1 MPLTS
6 HNWIFSEARELMNSL
21 QARRM
26 HAWAKGNWR
35 TSALRLQRWGP
46 LGQKKVE
53 ICPEVHSHT
62 AELGP
67 EPRPLP
73 LSQGSRWGHLNCSPH
88 CPILIIAP
96 TSTKL
101 PEPETAQV
109 PPHCSHAAAP
119 TCPWATPA
127 QASWSLSRT
136 PAQPLLG
143 SPHIHPFRLLPSVC
157 PIAWVTWLKQPTMLL
172 TSVNPS

>member
-6 HNWIFSEARELMNSL
+6 HNWIFSEAGELMNSL

-46 LGQKKVE
+46 LGQKRVE

-67 EPRPLP
+67 EPRPLA
-73 LSQGSRWGHLNCSPH
+73 LSQGSSWGHLNCSPH

-143 SPHIHPFRLLPSVC
+143 SSHIRSGSFPQSVRLLG
-157 PIAWVTWLKQPTMLL
+157 
-172 TSVNPS
+172 

>member
-1 MPLTS
+1 
-6 HNWIFSEARELMNSL
+6 
-21 QARRM
+21 M
-26 HAWAKGNWR
+26 HAQAKGNWR
-35 TSALRLQRWGP
+35 ASALRLQRWGP
-46 LGQKKVE
+46 LGQKGVE
-53 ICPEVHSHT
+53 ICPEGHSHT

-109 PPHCSHAAAP
+109 PPPCSHTAAP
-119 TCPWATPA
+119 ACPQATSA

-136 PAQPLLG
+136 PAQPLLDLPTPIQAP
-143 SPHIHPFRLLPSVC
+143 SPSLSDPFRLLPPAC
-157 PIAWVTWLKQPTMLL
+157 PIAWVTWLKHSPRRY
-172 TSVNPS
+172 SPA